1 MIYSSR
7 SFSPL
12 SPRTLR
18 FGGLGCVL
26 LACLPLTMLDAHA
39 QTSQNVV
46 ARPGGQS
53 LETIEAERKTLF
65 AQMMAHPDDLDAAF
79 QYAALSSQA
88 GDLEGAVSTLERML
102 IYAPGL
108 PRLQL
113 ELGVLYYRLGAYETA
128 RQYFEGAQSAGEVPP
143 EVAAK
148 VEDYLAA
155 IDRRAAPTS
164 LTGMVRSGIRYQS
177 NANAGPGNST
187 VTLNGLPY
195 TLDDLTVEGEDFNAF
210 LTGSLR
216 YRHDLDEQGIAIEA
230 GVSGY
235 TAGYRDRDTLNTGA
249 LEGFVGPTF
258 DLARFGLD
266 DRTLSIFLLS
276 SGVLLEGDR
285 YLASIGAST
294 TFNWQ
299 VTPADGVSAQVE
311 YRYEDYNNTK
321 SRLTAE
327 NQTGDRFDGQLAYS
341 RQITEDINLSARLL
355 GTRRSAEVDYLSST
369 EVGLGVGSAWRFASP
384 IGDGPAWVLAL
395 DAAASRRNYDAAD
408 AMINANERQQDTE
421 FSVNL
426 RQIVPFTESVA
437 LVAEAGYRKVWSNYD
452 IKTFDNISVS
462 LGIQSSF

>member
-1 MIYSSR
+1 MIFSPK
-7 SFSPL
+7 SFSSLFFHPVAL
-12 SPRTLR
+12 
-18 FGGLGCVL
+18 GGML
-26 LACLPLTMLDAHA
+26 LACGFPLIAADALA

-46 ARPGGQS
+46 ARPAGQS
-53 LETIEAERKTLF
+53 LEAIEAERKKLF
-65 AQMMAHPDDLDAAF
+65 TRMMAQPDDLDTAF

-128 RQYFEGAQSAGEVPP
+128 RQYFDGAKSAGNVPP
-143 EVAAK
+143 EVMAK
-148 VEDYLAA
+148 VEEYLAA
-155 IDRRAAPTS
+155 IDKRAAPTS
-164 LTGMVRSGIRYQS
+164 LTGMVRTGIRYQS

-195 TLDDLTVEGEDFNAF
+195 TLDNLTVAGEDFNAF
-210 LTGSLR
+210 LTSSVR
-216 YRHDLDEQGIAIEA
+216 YRHELDEQGIAIEA
-230 GVSGY
+230 GLSGY
-235 TAGYRDRDTLNTGA
+235 TAGYRDRDSLNTGA

-266 DRTLSIFLLS
+266 DRTLSVFLLS
-276 SGVLLEGDR
+276 SGVLIEGDR
-285 YLASIGAST
+285 YLASLGAST

-299 VTPADGVSAQVE
+299 VTPSDGVSAQVE

-321 SRLTAE
+321 SRQSAE
-327 NQTGDRFDGQLAYS
+327 YQTGDRIDGQLSYS
-341 RQITEDINLSARLL
+341 RQITEDFNVSGRVLA
-355 GTRRSAEVDYLSST
+355 TRRIAETEYLSST

-384 IGDGPAWVLAL
+384 IGDGPAWILAL
-395 DAAASRRNYDAAD
+395 DTAVSRRNYDGPD
-408 AMINANERQQDTE
+408 AMINADERQQDTE
-421 FSVNL
+421 FSINL

-462 LGIQSSF
+462 IGIQSSF

>member
-1 MIYSSR
+1 MLVACGLSLPPADALAQSSENVA
-7 SFSPL
+7 
-12 SPRTLR
+12 PRL
-18 FGGLGCVL
+18 
-26 LACLPLTMLDAHA
+26 
-39 QTSQNVV
+39 
-46 ARPGGQS
+46 GGQS
-53 LETIEAERKTLF
+53 KETIEAERKKLF
-65 AQMMAHPDDLDAAF
+65 AQMMARPDDLDTAF
-79 QYAALSSQA
+79 EYAALSSQA

-128 RQYFEGAQSAGEVPP
+128 RQYFEGAQSAGNVPP
-143 EVAAK
+143 EVTAK
-148 VEDYLAA
+148 VEEYLAA
-155 IDRRAAPTS
+155 IDKRAAPTS
-164 LTGMVRSGIRYQS
+164 LTGMVRAGIRYQS

-195 TLDDLTVEGEDFNAF
+195 TLDSLTVAGEDFNAF
-210 LTGSLR
+210 FTSSVR
-216 YRHDLDEQGIAIEA
+216 YRHELDEQGIAIEA
-230 GVSGY
+230 GLSGY
-235 TAGYRDRDTLNTGA
+235 TAGYRDRETLNTGA
-249 LEGFVGPTF
+249 LEAFVGPTF

-266 DRTLSIFLLS
+266 DRSLSVFLLS
-276 SGVLLEGDR
+276 SGVLIEGDR

-299 VTPADGVSAQVE
+299 VTPVDGVSAQVE

-321 SRLTAE
+321 SRQSAE
-327 NQTGDRFDGQLAYS
+327 YQTGDRIDGQLSYS
-341 RQITEDINLSARLL
+341 RQITEDFNLSGRVLA
-355 GTRRSAEVDYLSST
+355 TRRIAEADYLSST

-384 IGDGPAWVLAL
+384 VGDGPAWVLAL
-395 DAAASRRNYDAAD
+395 DTAVSRRNYDGPD
-408 AMINANERQQDTE
+408 AMINADEHQQDTE
-421 FSVNL
+421 FSINL

>member
-1 MIYSSR
+1 MIFSSR
-7 SFSPL
+7 SFSKLFFPALPISGMLVACSL
-12 SPRTLR
+12 S
-18 FGGLGCVL
+18 FCAVDA
-26 LACLPLTMLDAHA
+26 LA
-39 QTSQNVV
+39 QSSQNVV
-46 ARPGGQS
+46 PRPAGQS
-53 LETIEAERKTLF
+53 LEAIEAERKTLF
-65 AQMMAHPDDLDAAF
+65 ARMMAQPDDLDTAF

-128 RQYFEGAQSAGEVPP
+128 RQYFEGAQSAGNVPP

-148 VEDYLAA
+148 VEEYLAA
-155 IDRRAAPTS
+155 IDKRAAPNS
-164 LTGMVRSGIRYQS
+164 LTGMVRAGIRYQS

-195 TLDDLTVEGEDFNAF
+195 TLDSLTVAGEDFNAF
-210 LTGSLR
+210 LTSSVR
-216 YRHDLDEQGIAIEA
+216 YRHELDEQGIAIEA
-230 GVSGY
+230 GLSGY

-249 LEGFVGPTF
+249 LEAFVGPTF

-266 DRTLSIFLLS
+266 DRSLSVFLLS
-276 SGVLLEGDR
+276 SGVLIEGDR

-294 TFNWQ
+294 VFNWQ
-299 VTPADGVSAQVE
+299 VTPSDGIGAQVE

-321 SRLTAE
+321 SRKTAE
-327 NQTGDRFDGQLAYS
+327 YQTGDRFDGQLSYS
-341 RQITEDINLSARLL
+341 RQVTEDFNLSARLL
-355 GTRRSAEVDYLSST
+355 ATRRSAEAEYLSST
-369 EVGLGVGSAWRFASP
+369 EVGLGLGSAWRFASP
-384 IGDGPAWVLAL
+384 VGEGPAWVLAL
-395 DAAASRRNYDAAD
+395 DSGLSRRNYDAPD
-408 AMINANERQQDTE
+408 AMINANESQQDTE

-426 RQIVPFTESVA
+426 RQIVPFNEHVA

-462 LGIQSSF
+462 FGIQSSF

>member
-1 MIYSSR
+1 MIFTSK
-7 SFSPL
+7 SFNRLFLHTIHVSGVLMACGLAL
-12 SPRTLR
+12 SAT
-18 FGGLGCVL
+18 
-26 LACLPLTMLDAHA
+26 DAFA
-39 QTSQNVV
+39 QSSQNV
-46 ARPGGQS
+46 APRAQGQS
-53 LETIEAERKTLF
+53 LDTIEAERKKLF
-65 AQMMAHPDDLDAAF
+65 ARMMEHPDDLDTAF

-128 RQYFEGAQSAGEVPP
+128 RQYFDGAQSAGDVPP
-143 EVAAK
+143 EVRAK
-148 VEDYLAA
+148 VEEYLAA
-155 IDRRAAPTS
+155 IDKRAAPTS
-164 LTGMVRSGIRYQS
+164 LTGMVRTGIRYQS

-195 TLDDLTVEGEDFNAF
+195 TLDSLTVAGEDFNAF
-210 LTGSLR
+210 LTSSVR
-216 YRHDLDEQGIAIEA
+216 YRHELDEQGIAIEA
-230 GVSGY
+230 GLSGY

-266 DRTLSIFLLS
+266 DRTLSVFLLS
-276 SGVLLEGDR
+276 SGVLIEGDR

-294 TFNWQ
+294 VFNWQ
-299 VTPADGVSAQVE
+299 VTPSDGFGAQIE

-321 SRLTAE
+321 SRRTAE
-327 NQTGDRFDGQLAYS
+327 KQTGDRFDGQLSYS
-341 RQITEDINLSARLL
+341 RQVTEDFNLSARLL
-355 GTRRSAEVDYLSST
+355 ATQRSAEADYLSST
-369 EVGLGVGSAWRFASP
+369 EVGLGLGSAWRFASP
-384 IGDGPAWVLAL
+384 VGDGPAWVLAL
-395 DAAASRRNYDAAD
+395 DTAVSRRNYDGPD
-408 AMINANERQQDTE
+408 AMINADESQQDTE
-421 FSVNL
+421 FSINL
-426 RQIVPFTESVA
+426 RQIVPFTEHVA

>member
-1 MIYSSR
+1 MFYSFK
-7 SFSPL
+7 SFSRL
-12 SPRTLR
+12 FSRTIHIGGMVIC
-18 FGGLGCVL
+18 FG
-26 LACLPLTMLDAHA
+26 LPLTSGNTLA
-39 QTSQNVV
+39 QSSQNVGP
-46 ARPGGQS
+46 RPGGQS
-53 LETIEAERKTLF
+53 LDVIEAERKKLF
-65 AQMMAHPDDLDAAF
+65 AQMMAHPDDLDTAF

-128 RQYFEGAQSAGEVPP
+128 RQYFEGAQSAGDVPP
-143 EVAAK
+143 EVKTK

-155 IDRRAAPTS
+155 IDKQAAPSS
-164 LTGMVRSGIRYQS
+164 LTGMVRAGIRYQS

-187 VTLNGLPY
+187 VTLNGLSY
-195 TLDDLTVEGEDFNAF
+195 RLDELTVAGEDFNAF
-210 LTGSLR
+210 LTSSVR
-216 YRHDLDEQGIAIEA
+216 YRHELDEQGIAIEA
-230 GVSGY
+230 GISGY
-235 TAGYRDRDTLNTGA
+235 TAGYRDRDALNTGA
-249 LEGFVGPTF
+249 LEGYVGPTF

-266 DRTLSIFLLS
+266 DRTLSVFLLS
-276 SGVLLEGDR
+276 SGVLIEGDR

-299 VTPADGVSAQVE
+299 VTPTDGVAAQLE

-321 SRLTAE
+321 SRQSPE
-327 NQTGDRFDGQLAYS
+327 YQTGDRIDGQLSYS
-341 RQITEDINLSARLL
+341 RQITEDFNISSRVLA
-355 GTRRSAEVDYLSST
+355 TRRIAETDYLSST
-369 EVGLGVGSAWRFASP
+369 ELGLGIGSAWRFAAP

-395 DAAASRRNYDAAD
+395 DTAVSRRNFDGPD
-408 AMINANERQQDTE
+408 AMIDADERQQDTE

-426 RQIVPFTESVA
+426 RQIVPFTDSVA